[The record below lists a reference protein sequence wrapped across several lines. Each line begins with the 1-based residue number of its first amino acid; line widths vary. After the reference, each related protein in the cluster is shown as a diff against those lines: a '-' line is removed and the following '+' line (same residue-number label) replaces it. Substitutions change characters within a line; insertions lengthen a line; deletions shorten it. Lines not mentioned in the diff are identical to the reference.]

1 MSKRI
6 AGVAAIIAGLV
17 LTSMNVMADATLYR
31 WKDSQGNMVMSDR
44 QPPAGTEY
52 EAISTD
58 SSVVRRVEG
67 EAPPEQVVS
76 KPRAKA
82 DPTPEPKAVR
92 TVYEK
97 NPEYCASARK
107 NLTVIDQSAR
117 IRMQDKNGEYY
128 YISDEQ
134 REAERQ
140 KNLEVIELHCD

>member
-67 EAPPEQVVS
+67 EAPPEQVVA
-76 KPRAKA
+76 KPKPKPVSYTHLRAHE
-82 DPTPEPKAVR
+82 T
-92 TVYEK
+92 T
-97 NPEYCASARK
+97 
-107 NLTVIDQSAR
+107 
-117 IRMQDKNGEYY
+117 
-128 YISDEQ
+128 
-134 REAERQ
+134 
-140 KNLEVIELHCD
+140 